1 MARKNFKRQLRR
13 VVRIQCLWRVK
24 KARVVYRELKREA
37 RDVNNMKSLNKGL
50 ENKIMEL
57 KRKLDQKSEE
67 CKKAELKLEK
77 AAESGQM
84 SDDKIAEI
92 VGQLGEVS
100 AERDELY
107 NIHKQKDIRIE
118 VSYFC
123 NNKYVSS
130 IKHEP
135 HSAHKMCRFILNVK
149 FTWNNQICIFMCTIG
164 CVFYTSYVPEKSLYK
179 LDFRNCCNKS
189 QHFKIA

>member
-1 MARKNFKRQLRR
+1 MARKNFKQQLRR

-37 RDVNNMKSLNKGL
+37 RDVNNIKSLNKGL

-107 NIHKQKDIRIE
+107 NIHKQKDSRIE
-118 VSYFC
+118 VNYC
-123 NNKYVSS
+123 CTKIYC
-130 IKHEP
+130 IKIC
-135 HSAHKMCRFILNVK
+135 CR
-149 FTWNNQICIFMCTIG
+149 
-164 CVFYTSYVPEKSLYK
+164 
-179 LDFRNCCNKS
+179 
-189 QHFKIA
+189 KIVAKT

>member
-1 MARKNFKRQLRR
+1 MARKNFKQQLRR

-37 RDVNNMKSLNKGL
+37 RDVNNIKSLNKGL

-118 VSYFC
+118 VNIRFHCTNRIAC
-123 NNKYVSS
+123 N
-130 IKHEP
+130 
-135 HSAHKMCRFILNVK
+135 F
-149 FTWNNQICIFMCTIG
+149 Q
-164 CVFYTSYVPEKSLYK
+164 
-179 LDFRNCCNKS
+179 FRNCCNKS
-189 QHFKIA
+189 QHCKIA

>member
-1 MARKNFKRQLRR
+1 MARKNFKQQLRR

-37 RDVNNMKSLNKGL
+37 RDVNNIKSLNKGL

-107 NIHKQKDIRIE
+107 NIHKQKDLRIE
-118 VSYFC
+118 VS
-123 NNKYVSS
+123 
-130 IKHEP
+130 H
-135 HSAHKMCRFILNVK
+135 
-149 FTWNNQICIFMCTIG
+149 
-164 CVFYTSYVPEKSLYK
+164 
-179 LDFRNCCNKS
+179 
-189 QHFKIA
+189 